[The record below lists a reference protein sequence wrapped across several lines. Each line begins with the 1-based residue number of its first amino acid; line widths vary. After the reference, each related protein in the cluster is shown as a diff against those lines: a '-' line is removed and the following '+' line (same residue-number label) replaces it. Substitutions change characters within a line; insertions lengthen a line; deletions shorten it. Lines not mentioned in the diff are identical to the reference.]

1 MNAVARHTTR
11 LTLREPGPALS
22 RIISP
27 LVLMT
32 LMVPLYRAGFPGAEG
47 TRRAVIGPL
56 VLFSMLC
63 LSVVGNA
70 LLAERLWHTLDRLR
84 ATAVHGASLLAGKC
98 SVPLMI
104 ILIQQVATLG
114 VGTLVFGLPVR
125 NPALLVAAG
134 AAWAITILCLGA
146 ALASVLRTPSAMS
159 ATTDIAS
166 LASGALSGALVPA
179 TALPGWARDV
189 APVAPGYWAVRA
201 FDGALTGA
209 ASTTVGACAVLL
221 AIALAAGAFA
231 ARRLMR

>member
-1 MNAVARHTTR
+1 MNAIARHTVR
-11 LTLREPGPALS
+11 ITLREPGPAVS

-27 LVLMT
+27 LVLMA

-84 ATAVHGASLLAGKC
+84 ATPVSGAALIAGKC
-98 SVPLMI
+98 SVPMMI
-104 ILIQQVATLG
+104 ILVQQVATLA
-114 VGTLVFGLPVR
+114 VGALVFGLTVENPV
-125 NPALLVAAG
+125 LLGVAG
-134 AAWAITILCLGA
+134 GVWAVTILCLGA
-146 ALASVLRTPSAMS
+146 ALATALRTPSAMS
-159 ATTDIAS
+159 ATTDITS

-179 TALPGWARDV
+179 TALPGWAREI

-209 ASTTVGACAVLL
+209 VSTTVGACAVLL
-221 AIALAAGAFA
+221 AVALAAGAFA
-231 ARRLMR
+231 ARRLTR

>member
-1 MNAVARHTTR
+1 MNALARHTAR

-63 LSVVGNA
+63 ISVVGNA
-70 LLAERLWHTLDRLR
+70 LLAERLWHTLERLR
-84 ATAVHGASLLAGKC
+84 ATPVRGAALLAGKC

-104 ILIQQVATLG
+104 ILIQQVATLT

-125 NPALLVAAG
+125 SPLLLGVAG
-134 AAWAITILCLGA
+134 AAWAVTILCLGA
-146 ALASVLRTPSAMS
+146 ALASVLHTPSAMS

-179 TALPGWARDV
+179 TALPGWARDL

-201 FDGALTGA
+201 FDGALTGTVW
-209 ASTTVGACAVLL
+209 TTVGACAVLL
-221 AIALAAGAFA
+221 AVALAAGTFA